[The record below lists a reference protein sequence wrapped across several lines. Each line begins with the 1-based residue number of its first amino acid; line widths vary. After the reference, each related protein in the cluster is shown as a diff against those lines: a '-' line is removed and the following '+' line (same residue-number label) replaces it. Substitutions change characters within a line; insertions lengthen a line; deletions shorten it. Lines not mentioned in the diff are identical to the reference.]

1 MDIFRKQASLEGK
14 SKKWTMA
21 LIVPLGIAAIGVPV
35 YVFSTSSNFR
45 LPTTNQSNLTPIPVQ
60 KPVNTTVAALGRIQT
75 KGKIINLSGPSALQ
89 SARLDRVL
97 VKDGNTVRKGQVIAI
112 LDNITQLQIALEKA
126 KLGVKVAQA
135 QLAQVKAGSTKQAD
149 IAAQQ
154 ARIADLEA
162 QFQGAVTTQKPKI
175 TRLEAELR
183 NAQTEYGRF
192 NSLYKQGAVSAST
205 NDTKRLAV
213 DTLKAQLNQEKASLQ
228 QILSSFPNQIKEAKA
243 SLGKLKEIRPVDVQV
258 AQSELEKAISAVPEA
273 QANIDLAYI
282 RAPIEGKVLKVNVF
296 PGETIGDK
304 GIIDLA
310 QTQEM
315 YVVAEIYETEISKI
329 KVGQKATISSRA
341 LAKELT
347 GTVEIIGTQ
356 VGKRNVLNSDPA
368 LDIDSRVAE
377 VKIRLNPAD
386 AAQAANF
393 INLQVDTKIETST
406 NI

>member
-1 MDIFRKQASLEGK
+1 MDIFRKQVNLEPK
-14 SKKWTMA
+14 SKKWMTA

-35 YVFSTSSNFR
+35 YVFSTSSNLR
-45 LPTTNQSNLTPIPVQ
+45 LPTTSQSDVTPIPVQ
-60 KPVNTTVAALGRIQT
+60 KPVNKSVAALGRIQT
-75 KGKIINLSGPSALQ
+75 KDKIINLSGPSALQ

-97 VKDGNTVRKGQVIAI
+97 VKDGNTVRKGQLIAI
-112 LDNITQLQIALEKA
+112 LDNVAQLQTTLEKA
-126 KLGVKVAQA
+126 KLGVKVAQS

-162 QFQGAVTTQKPKI
+162 QFQGSITTQQAKI
-175 TRLEAELR
+175 TRLEAELK

-192 NSLYKQGAVSAST
+192 NSLYKQGAISAST

-213 DTLKAQLNQEKASLQ
+213 DSLEAQRNQEKASLQ

-258 AQSELEKAISAVPEA
+258 AQSELEKAITAVPEA

-282 RAPIEGKVLKVNVF
+282 RAPIDGKILKVNVF
-296 PGETIGDK
+296 PGETIGEK
-304 GIIDLA
+304 GIVDLA

-315 YVVAEIYETEISKI
+315 YVVAEVYETEISKI
-329 KVGQKATISSRA
+329 QVGQKATISSRA
-341 LAKELT
+341 LPKELT
-347 GTVEIIGTQ
+347 GKVEIIGTQ
-356 VGKRNVLNSDPA
+356 VGKKNVLNNDPA

-377 VKIRLNPAD
+377 VKIRLNPTDTAL
-386 AAQAANF
+386 AANF
-393 INLQVDTKIETST
+393 INLQVDSKIEINP